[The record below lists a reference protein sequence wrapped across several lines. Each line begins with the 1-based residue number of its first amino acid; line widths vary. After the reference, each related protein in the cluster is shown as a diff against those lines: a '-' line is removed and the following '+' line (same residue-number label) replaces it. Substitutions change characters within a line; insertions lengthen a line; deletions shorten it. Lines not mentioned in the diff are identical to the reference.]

1 MKWLRIVLAER
12 LRKGTL
18 TIEIPG
24 LDMQEFKHTLH
35 GAAEQTLQQVADIA
49 CNDYL
54 SDRQKIADIQELLF

>member
-35 GAAEQTLQQVADIA
+35 GAAEQP
-49 CNDYL
+49 C
-54 SDRQKIADIQELLF
+54 SR

>member
-24 LDMQEFKHTLH
+24 LDMQE
-35 GAAEQTLQQVADIA
+35 
-49 CNDYL
+49 
-54 SDRQKIADIQELLF
+54 LLF